1 MKSMAIGKKL
11 TLSVAAMLAITIALG
26 CISLLDLNKTTGDFR
41 HAADHRVM
49 LITLSSELQADVLNI
64 RSAQRGMGLYK
75 FLNIPANF
83 KIATDLF
90 ARSMTDASSVTD
102 KMLSMAESEQTKE
115 QIREAKQLL
124 EKVQANNQKI
134 RVLYDAGKIDEGA
147 MLALEVKAPLD
158 RSVELAKGIIT
169 EQQKIMN
176 QEKTQAESLYSASL
190 WHAAVVLV
198 LSLTLGAL
206 ILFVVRQISGTLRQL
221 SSELSQGADQVA
233 SAAAQVSSSSQSL
246 AQGASEQAASLEETS
261 SSTVEISSMTV
272 QNSDHAQ
279 KAAHLVKDTSRQFAS
294 TNQRLGEMVTAMQ
307 EITSTSNQVAKI
319 IKVIDD
325 IAFQT
330 NILALNAAVEAARA
344 GESGLGFAV
353 VAEEVRNLAQRCA
366 QAAKDTQILLET
378 AVAKS
383 TQGSEKVKQVEEAIV
398 KLTKQAEELTILVD
412 EVSVGSLEQKKGLE
426 QIAGAINQMEQ
437 VTQKTAASAE
447 ESASAGEELNA
458 QADTLRGFVEH
469 LTRFVDG
476 ASAEESPRVAISAV
490 RRYQEA

>member
-1 MKSMAIGKKL
+1 MADQLKADI
-11 TLSVAAMLAITIALG
+11 
-26 CISLLDLNKTTGDFR
+26 LDL
-41 HAADHRVM
+41 
-49 LITLSSELQADVLNI
+49 
-64 RSAQRGMGLYK
+64 RSAQRALGLYK
-75 FLNIPANF
+75 FLDNPTYYKISSDAFVKNIADAN
-83 KIATDLF
+83 
-90 ARSMTDASSVTD
+90 SMAD
-102 KMLSMAESEQTKE
+102 KMLSVAEVETTKARL
-115 QIREAKQLL
+115 REVKQLL
-124 EKVQANNQKI
+124 GQLQTNNDRI
-134 RVLYDAGKIDEGA
+134 SALYDAGKYAEGA
-147 MLALEVKAPLD
+147 NLAIEVRAPLIRVID
-158 RSVELAKGIIT
+158 LSAGLVLAQ
-169 EQQKIMN
+169 QQKLVE
-176 QEKTQAESLYSASL
+176 EKTQAESLYVASL
-190 WHAAVVLV
+190 WRALTVLV
-198 LSLTLGAL
+198 LSVALGAFV
-206 ILFVVRQISGTLRQL
+206 LFIVRQISGTLRQL

-279 KAAHLVKDTSRQFAS
+279 KAAHLVKDTSRQFTS